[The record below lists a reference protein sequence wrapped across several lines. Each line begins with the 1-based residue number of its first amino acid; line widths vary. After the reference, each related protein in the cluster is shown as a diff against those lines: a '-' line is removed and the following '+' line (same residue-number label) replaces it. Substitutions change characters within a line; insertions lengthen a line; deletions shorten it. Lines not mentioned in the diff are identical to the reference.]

1 MFHYRG
7 SEHTVYAL
15 KHKTSLH
22 CACCLQCLN
31 SKQISGDQTA
41 RYILITLLYSVNV
54 T

>member
-31 SKQISGDQTA
+31 SKQISGDC
-41 RYILITLLYSVNV
+41 LYVLQV
-54 T
+54 TTYF